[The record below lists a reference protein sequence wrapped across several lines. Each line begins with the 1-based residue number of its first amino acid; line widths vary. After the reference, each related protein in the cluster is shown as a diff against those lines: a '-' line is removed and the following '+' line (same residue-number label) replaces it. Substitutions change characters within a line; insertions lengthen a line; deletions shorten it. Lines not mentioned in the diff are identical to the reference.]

1 MDGLV
6 TTPLLEVR
14 ELQVRFEVARRGL
27 MGPRQYVQAVDRVS
41 LEISAAE
48 TLGLV
53 GESGSGKSTTGR
65 AILQLVRPTGGVI
78 RFEGQEVS
86 GHERAGLARLRRHA
100 QMIFQDPYGS
110 LNARMSVAAMIRE
123 PLDIHRVGD
132 LRSRRQRVAASIDM
146 VGLPADAGARHPHE
160 FSGGQRQRIGIAR
173 ALALAPSLVICDEPV
188 AALDVSIQAQVLQLL
203 ADLQGD
209 LGIAYL
215 FIAHDLNVVR
225 HVCGVRPSCTWDASS
240 RSVGRRRC
248 SPSRGIRT
256 PRRSF
261 PRSRS
266 PIQNE
271 NAPAKGSYS
280 AANPSPTDPPSGCHF
295 RTRCPYAQALCA
307 EVEPALEEVGDGTS
321 VACHFWRSLSATPN
335 SQVSSKLDRA
345 SGEDHGYAG
354 PCSPARDPRDLGGA
368 PRQRTGGDWS
378 QRVAPSCRR
387 WLRARVA

>member
-1 MDGLV
+1 
-6 TTPLLEVR
+6 
-14 ELQVRFEVARRGL
+14 

-41 LEISAAE
+41 LEIAAGE
-48 TLGLV
+48 TMGLV

-65 AILQLVRPTGGVI
+65 AILQLVQPTGGVI
-78 RFEGQEVS
+78 RFEGQEIS

-110 LNARMSVAAMIRE
+110 LNARLSVAAIIRE

-132 LRSRRQRVAASIDM
+132 LRSRQQRVAALIDM
-146 VGLPADAGARHPHE
+146 VGLPADAGTRHPHE

-225 HVCGVRPSCTWDASS
+225 HVS
-240 RSVGRRRC
+240 RRAAVMYLGRIVEI
-248 SPSRGIRT
+248 GRT
-256 PRRSF
+256 TTLFSQPRHPYTQALISAVPIADPERE
-261 PRSRS
+261 RSRKRVVLRGE
-266 PIQNE
+266 I
-271 NAPAKGSYS
+271 
-280 AANPSPTDPPSGCHF
+280 PSPTDPPSGCHF

-321 VACHFWRSLSATPN
+321 VRLPLLAVAVGH
-335 SQVSSKLDRA
+335 
-345 SGEDHGYAG
+345 AG
-354 PCSPARDPRDLGGA
+354 
-368 PRQRTGGDWS
+368 Q
-378 QRVAPSCRR
+378 Q
-387 WLRARVA
+387 